1 MGGVQTKFLSK
12 GEFIMTNTKKKKG
25 NKMKLLSAV
34 GMLTVSAAMLV
45 SSTFAW
51 FSLNKNVTATS
62 MSVTAKS
69 NAKYL
74 LVGDDATKAASTAKT
89 DKAGKALTTEHAA
102 LKATTDNDDNIV
114 YPVDYYKTAGTLG
127 TTATTANSWFTAYN
141 EHSNNATD
149 AIINAMKVTEGDKD
163 YMIHYQLWLTLS
175 NGSENYTGKLKTTFT
190 LENGDAATSAVVVV
204 NDSTTDKQKLNS
216 TTATF
221 TTSSDVTITA
231 GTAVPVDVYVFID
244 GNSTNVY
251 TNYIA
256 DGTTQITG
264 NISLGFE
271 IENPNTGNFT

>member
-1 MGGVQTKFLSK
+1 
-12 GEFIMTNTKKKKG
+12 MTNTKKKNG
-25 NKMKLLSAV
+25 NKRKLLGAV

-51 FSLNKNVTATS
+51 FSLNKSVRATS

-74 LVGDDATKAASTAKT
+74 LVGDDAAKAASSAKT
-89 DKAGKALTTEHAA
+89 DAAGVALTTEHAA

-127 TTATTANSWFTAYN
+127 TTPTTANSWFTAYN

-149 AIINAMKVTEGDKD
+149 AIVNAMEVQEGNKD

-175 NGSENYTGKLKTTFT
+175 NGSEDYTGKLKTTFT
-190 LENGDAATSAVVVV
+190 LKDLGSITKDAATSAVVSI
-204 NDSTTDKQKLNS
+204 NNSTAEKAKLN
-216 TTATF
+216 T
-221 TTSSDVTITA
+221 TTSTFETTGNVTITDT
-231 GTAVPVDVYVFID
+231 TAVPVDIYVFID

-251 TNYIA
+251 TDYIA
-256 DGTTQITG
+256 DGTKKIAG
-264 NISLGFE
+264 EVEIGFA
-271 IENPNTGNFT
+271 IQNPNTGAFD